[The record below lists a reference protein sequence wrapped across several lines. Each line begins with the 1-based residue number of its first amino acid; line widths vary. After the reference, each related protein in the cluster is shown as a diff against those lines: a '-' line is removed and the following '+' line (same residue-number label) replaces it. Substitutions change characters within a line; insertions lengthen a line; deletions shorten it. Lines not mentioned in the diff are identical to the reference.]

1 MEFKLSLPTE
11 CKQLAGQHSAP
22 PIQKGFCTMSLC
34 SLHFTDK
41 KPKLKYEQ
49 SNITIEGILCSSIEE
64 FRSTQVFKG
73 DQIYYY
79 LTMGCL

>member
-11 CKQLAGQHSAP
+11 CKQLAGQHSTP

-41 KPKLKYEQ
+41 KPKIKYEQ
-49 SNITIEGILCSSIEE
+49 SNITIEGILCSSIENSALHRFSRE
-64 FRSTQVFKG
+64 TKSIT
-73 DQIYYY
+73 
-79 LTMGCL
+79 T